1 MNKKYRVLFSHPYQ
15 PPTVIIVEASYKEE
29 AIILAQAERIKKNLG
44 TKVLIVDEVGNNIF
58 SFPKGDYPYVK
69 DGTTITVASNKLEPK
84 LVLNPEI
91 FTLVEALEEMSLNK

>member
-1 MNKKYRVLFSHPYQ
+1 MQRKYRVLFSHPYQ

-44 TKVLIVDEVGNNIF
+44 TKVLTVEEVGNNIF
-58 SFPKGDYPYVK
+58 SFTKGDYTYVK
-69 DGTTITVASNKLEPK
+69 DGTTITVAYKKLEPK